1 MPVFKVKFFGS
12 KEASHEPIRKIKEVI
27 DAKDKEHVFENL
39 SKKYK
44 RIDSLKIH
52 DITESFNNTRV
63 EDLIK

>member
-12 KEASHEPIRKIKEVI
+12 RESAHEPIRKIKEVI
-27 DAKDKEHVFENL
+27 DSKDKEHVFIDL

-52 DITESFNNTRV
+52 DITELFNNVKV
-63 EDLIK
+63 EDLMK

>member
-44 RIDSLKIH
+44 RIDSLKLSIRKK
-52 DITESFNNTRV
+52 IT
-63 EDLIK
+63 